1 MKILVLTTDYPS
13 DNGKVAHR
21 FVHVRNV
28 VYQQNGIDVTVLNFA
43 AEKDYAYEGIPVIT
57 LETYSKTQ
65 GQYDILLSHQP
76 NLRNHLKFLLKYG
89 DYFPEFLFFFHG
101 HEVLDVNKVYPKPY
115 SYMRSAKGKRLIQ
128 ALYDAVKLPLLRG
141 YFTRVA
147 GKSRYVFV
155 SHSLK
160 EQFFK
165 YVRVE
170 RNRIEKQCYVIN
182 NSVGEIFQEKRYTP
196 EDRFAYDFITI
207 RSNMDSSTYC
217 LDLVVEAAKALPDRK
232 FLVIGKGKFFE
243 HIEKPSNIT
252 WIATTLPHV
261 ELISYINQS
270 RYALMLTRNDTQGVM
285 SCELATFGIPL
296 ITSDIPI
303 CHEIFE
309 PYGNVAFVDNHDVV
323 HTLEQALRNGVRP
336 PKKRLYLA
344 EDTIA
349 KEIRLLKEI

>member
-43 AEKDYAYEGIPVIT
+43 AEDDYVFEDIPVIT
-57 LETYSKTQ
+57 LDTYQKSER
-65 GQYDILLSHQP
+65 QYDLLISHQP
-76 NLRNHLKFLLKYG
+76 NLRKHLPFLLKYG
-89 DYFPEFLFFFHG
+89 DYFPKYLFFFHG
-101 HEVLDVNKVYPKPY
+101 HEVLNVNKVYPKPY
-115 SYMRSAKGKRLIQ
+115 SYMRGGKIKRLIQ
-128 ALYDAVKLPLLRG
+128 AVYDAVKLPILRG
-141 YFTRVA
+141 YFTQVA
-147 GKSRYVFV
+147 RKSRYVFV

-196 EDRFAYDFITI
+196 EDRFTYDFITI

-243 HIEKPSNIT
+243 HFEKPYNIT

-261 ELISYINQS
+261 ELLSYINQS

-296 ITSDIPI
+296 LTSDIPV

-309 PYGNVAFVDNHDVV
+309 PYGNVVLLKNNDVAN
-323 HTLEQALRNGVRP
+323 TLRQALHDGVQVP
-336 PKKRLYLA
+336 GKRLYLIK
-344 EDTIA
+344 DTVA
-349 KEIRLLKEI
+349 KEVELLTAD